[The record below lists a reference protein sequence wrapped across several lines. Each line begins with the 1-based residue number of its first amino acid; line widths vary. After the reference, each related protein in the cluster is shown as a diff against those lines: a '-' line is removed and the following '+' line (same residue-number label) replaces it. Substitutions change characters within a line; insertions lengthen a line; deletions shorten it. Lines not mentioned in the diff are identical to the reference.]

1 MQASQR
7 RATANHRRRL
17 KARGISR
24 YEVRGL
30 EQDKELIRTL
40 ANRLAANDAEA
51 VRLRREVSR
60 EVSGEVP
67 RRGGIWEALRRSSAV
82 GADLDLTRPTVSER
96 DVDL

>member
-1 MQASQR
+1 MIR
-7 RATANHRRRL
+7 R
-17 KARGISR
+17 
-24 YEVRGL
+24 
-30 EQDKELIRTL
+30 L

-51 VRLRREVSR
+51 ARLRREVSR
-60 EVSGEVP
+60 EVSGEAP